1 LPFLEQAAER
11 AATGRPPSGNDP
23 GMANQT
29 FAHRKTLSGL
39 EEPKASAGAQ
49 LRGAFRL
56 EHRGEPLASHR
67 VFAARVSLAVLV
79 WMAAATLSLLV
90 GIAGYAAFEH
100 MPLADAFVSAAMV
113 LSGMGEAVSLKT
125 TAGKIFAGLFALFS
139 GLFMLVATGVVLA
152 PIIHRILHRFHVG
165 WGKDD

>member
-11 AATGRPPSGNDP
+11 AATGQPGSGIDP
-23 GMANQT
+23 VMANRT
-29 FAHRKTLSGL
+29 FANRKTLSAL
-39 EEPKASAGAQ
+39 EEPTSSPGAQ
-49 LRGAFRL
+49 LHRVSRL
-56 EHRGEPLASHR
+56 EHQGEALASR
-67 VFAARVSLAVLV
+67 GVFAARMSVAVLV

-100 MPLADAFVSAAMV
+100 MSLADAFVSAAMV

-125 TAGKIFAGLFALFS
+125 TGGKVFAGFFALFS

-165 WGKDD
+165 SLGKP

>member
-11 AATGRPPSGNDP
+11 GATGQPHSGIDP
-23 GMANQT
+23 GMSDQT
-29 FAHRKTLSGL
+29 FANRKTLSEL
-39 EEPKASAGAQ
+39 AQPKSSASAS
-49 LRGAFRL
+49 LRGVVRL
-56 EHRGEPLASHR
+56 EHRGEPLASRR

-90 GIAGYAAFEH
+90 GIGGYAAFEH

-125 TAGKIFAGLFALFS
+125 TGGKVFAGLFALFS

-165 WGKDD
+165 RGKDD